1 MSATAPAPFRRDGG
15 SGRFGGYCLW
25 HHYRLQGR
33 TSSGTTFPKRAWVPV
48 DITVVPRGSYTLLPC
63 SQARDETV
71 ERPTVHVPEILL
83 EADYNAMS
91 LRAGDIVGEAIR
103 HNPSIVL
110 ALPTGTTPIGLY
122 ADLVRRHR
130 HEGLSLRAVTTFN
143 LDEYVGIAIDD
154 REGYHGFMRSHLF
167 DHVDI
172 PEGAWHLPNPQATDA
187 GAEVRRY
194 EGLIDASGG
203 IDLAILG
210 VGANGHLAF
219 NEPGDTLTGPT
230 HVAALAD
237 DTWLRNFPS
246 LAPRLKD
253 EPELR
258 ARYSTAYTV
267 GIGTILRARKIL
279 VLASGMAKASIL
291 ASAVRGAITPRN
303 PASFLQ
309 LHPDVTFILDEAA
322 GSWVHYTA

>member
-1 MSATAPAPFRRDGG
+1 
-15 SGRFGGYCLW
+15 
-25 HHYRLQGR
+25 
-33 TSSGTTFPKRAWVPV
+33 
-48 DITVVPRGSYTLLPC
+48 
-63 SQARDETV
+63 
-71 ERPTVHVPEILL
+71 
-83 EADYNAMS
+83 
-91 LRAGDIVGEAIR
+91 
-103 HNPSIVL
+103 
-110 ALPTGTTPIGLY
+110 
-122 ADLVRRHR
+122 
-130 HEGLSLRAVTTFN
+130 
-143 LDEYVGIAIDD
+143 
-154 REGYHGFMRSHLF
+154 
-167 DHVDI
+167 VDI

-219 NEPGDTLTGPT
+219 NEPGDTLTGTT